1 MSSIAAKNMNLP
13 WQIYCKGVRLFGF
26 VAGNQSHA
34 VKAEDPAMQL
44 KSECVKKNITRFNL
58 ILTVLFCQVC

>member
-1 MSSIAAKNMNLP
+1 MNFP
-13 WQIYCKGVRLFGF
+13 WQIYYKGVRLFGF

-44 KSECVKKNITRFNL
+44 KSEFVKNITRFNL
-58 ILTVLFCQVC
+58 ILTVLFCQLC